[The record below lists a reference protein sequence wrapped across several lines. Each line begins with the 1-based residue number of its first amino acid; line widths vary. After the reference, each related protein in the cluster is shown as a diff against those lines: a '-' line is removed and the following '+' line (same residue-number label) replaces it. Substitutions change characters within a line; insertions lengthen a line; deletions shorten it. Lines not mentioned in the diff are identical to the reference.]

1 MPDSPPAA
9 PPVVMTLAA
18 ADPTGGG
25 GLQGDVLTLASMGC
39 HPLSV
44 VTALCLRDTE
54 GLAEVVP
61 LDPELLADQ
70 ARLLLEDVPVRVFK
84 VGLLGSVE
92 NIAAVAEI
100 LADYPGIPVVLE
112 SELARVGRAAST
124 QDSLVAAHCE
134 LLLPQVAVL
143 VLGRLEALRLAM
155 TLTGDE
161 EEPELGV
168 AMQALT
174 AAGPEYVL
182 LTGSGEPGPQVV
194 NVLYDRAGVVRTD
207 AWTRLPERFLG
218 AGSTLSAALVGALA
232 QGMEVPEAV
241 REAQEFTWQS
251 LAAAFRPGMGQALP
265 DRFFW
270 LRAGGGDDA

>member
-1 MPDSPPAA
+1 
-9 PPVVMTLAA
+9 MTLAA

-44 VTALCLRDTE
+44 VTALYLRDTE
-54 GLAEVVP
+54 GVAEVVP
-61 LDPELLADQ
+61 LESELLVDQ
-70 ARLLLEDVPVRVFK
+70 ARLLLEDVPVRAFK

-100 LADYPGIPVVLE
+100 LSDYPDIPLVLE
-112 SELARVGRAAST
+112 SDLARLGRGGAGLEEL
-124 QDSLVAAHCE
+124 LVAHCE

-143 VLGRLEALRLAM
+143 VLGRHEAQRLAM
-155 TLTGDE
+155 TLGGGE
-161 EEPELGV
+161 EEPAV
-168 AMQALT
+168 AAAMGALI
-174 AAGPEYVL
+174 AAGPQYVL

-194 NVLYDRAGVVRTD
+194 NVLYGPDGVVRTD
-207 AWTRLPERFLG
+207 AWERLSDRYLG
-218 AGSTLSAALVGALA
+218 AGTTLSAALVGALA
-232 QGMEVPEAV
+232 HGMEIPEAV

-251 LAAAFRPGMGQALP
+251 LVAAFRPGMGQALP

-270 LRAGGGDDA
+270 LRAGDDDDA

>member
-1 MPDSPPAA
+1 
-9 PPVVMTLAA
+9 MTLAA

-25 GLQGDVLTLASMGC
+25 GLQGDILTLASMGC

-54 GLAEVVP
+54 EVSEVVP
-61 LDPELLADQ
+61 LDSELLVDQ
-70 ARLLLEDVPVRVFK
+70 ARLLLEDVPVRAFK

-100 LADYPGIPVVLE
+100 LSDYPDIPLVVE
-112 SELARVGRAAST
+112 SDLARLARRSA
-124 QDSLVAAHCE
+124 QDELLAAHCE

-143 VLGRLEALRLAM
+143 VLGRHEAQRLAM
-155 TLTGDE
+155 TLGGDE
-161 EEPELGV
+161 EEPTL
-168 AMQALT
+168 AQALTVLT
-174 AAGPEYVL
+174 AAGPRHVL

-194 NVLYDRAGVVRTD
+194 NVLYGPDGVVRTD
-207 AWTRLPERFLG
+207 AWERLPDRFLG
-218 AGSTLSAALVGALA
+218 AGNTLSAALVGALA
-232 QGMEVPEAV
+232 HGMEIPEAV

-270 LRAGGGDDA
+270 LRAGGVDAQP

>member
-1 MPDSPPAA
+1 
-9 PPVVMTLAA
+9 MTLAA

-54 GLAEVVP
+54 GVAEVVP
-61 LDPELLADQ
+61 LDADLLVDQ
-70 ARLLLEDVPVRVFK
+70 ARLLLEDVPVRAFK

-100 LADYPGIPVVLE
+100 LSDYPDIPLVLE
-112 SELARVGRAAST
+112 SDLARLARGAAGP
-124 QDSLVAAHCE
+124 DELLAAHCE

-143 VLGRLEALRLAM
+143 VLGRHEAVRLAL
-155 TLTGDE
+155 TLGGGEDE
-161 EEPELGV
+161 PTPEE
-168 AMQALT
+168 AMAVLT
-174 AAGPEYVL
+174 AAGPQYVL

-194 NVLYDRAGVVRTD
+194 NVLYGTEGVVRTD
-207 AWTRLPERFLG
+207 AWERLPDRFLG
-218 AGSTLSAALVGALA
+218 AGNTLSAALVGALA
-232 QGMEVPEAV
+232 HGMEVPEAV

-270 LRAGGGDDA
+270 LRAGTPDNAG